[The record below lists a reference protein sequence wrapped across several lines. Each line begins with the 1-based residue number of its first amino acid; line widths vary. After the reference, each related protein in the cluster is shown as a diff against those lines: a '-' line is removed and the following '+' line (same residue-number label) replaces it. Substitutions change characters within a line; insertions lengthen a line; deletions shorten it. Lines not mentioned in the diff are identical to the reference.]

1 MRRFTLQFIPIL
13 IYLYLNSVSQ
23 GDKKS
28 CRSIETL
35 LISIYNIEVSN
46 EDGQPKIVSFRMP
59 VLAQTSIYHEVSIFY
74 FYFYS

>member
-1 MRRFTLQFIPIL
+1 MPIL
-13 IYLYLNSVSQ
+13 IYIYLNSVSQ

-46 EDGQPKIVSFRMP
+46 DDGQPKIVTFRMP
-59 VLAQTSIYHEVSIFY
+59 VLAQQSVYHEVCVYCRCRFIC
-74 FYFYS
+74 